1 MAKYYTLV
9 TDVGRAKMANAQVM
23 GEKVS
28 FSQIALGSSETK
40 PRENQTALG
49 KEEWRGPISNVS
61 LDKDNPNWIVV
72 EAVVPS
78 HVGGFEIA
86 EVGVYDEEGHLIV
99 VGNHPKT
106 YKPKM
111 DEGTTKD
118 VAIRIIIE
126 VSNSEIVELKVDPSV
141 VIATR
146 EYVESAIELAM
157 ASIDFSTIEKQIDQ
171 HVSNADIHV
180 TAQDKKNWNAKETPS
195 AAQQKATKA
204 LNEAKLYIDKHSNR
218 TDNPHKVTKSQVGLS
233 NVDNVKQASK
243 IDLDNH
249 IGDAV
254 KHITASER
262 ASWNAKETPAGAQA
276 KATKALKDANIYTD
290 THSNRTDNPHKVTK
304 SQIGLGKVANYEV
317 ATKAEAEAGTSN
329 NTYMTPLRVLESLIA
344 NAGDVLDDIVVMDEH
359 LPSDAGIEDFP
370 KGVSVG
376 YTSVL
381 GDNYPQRW
389 GTLINFRSK
398 SDLVMA
404 QLWFGNGGGTGTT
417 RHKLYYRIYNSGRDD
432 LENGWTKWY
441 KVIDVLDKSDST
453 TSNSSETIATSKAIK
468 DTMDAAK
475 AAQKRADEA
484 FQLGV
489 KQKRATA
496 DSLTSIGA
504 SLQSDPT
511 WDRLQS
517 EIKKADYVREAE
529 VTISAGQTTV
539 TLDFYPTAVS
549 GRSYLFSENNYYC
562 INHSRFSHRVF
573 REGQS
578 QSVADLEF
586 VGKTIKLEKPLPS
599 KIYLHVTGVLKK

>member
-146 EYVESAIELAM
+146 EYVESAIELAI
-157 ASIDFSTIEKQIDQ
+157 ASIDFSAVEKQIDQ
-171 HVSNADIHV
+171 HVSNTDIHV
-180 TAQDKKNWNAKETPS
+180 TAKDKSNWNAKETPS
-195 AAQQKATKA
+195 AAQAKATKA
-204 LNEAKLYIDKHSNR
+204 LTDAKAYTDTHEQR

-243 IDLDNH
+243 VDFDNH
-249 IGDAV
+249 MDDGV

-262 ASWNAKETPAGAQA
+262 SAWNAKETPTGAQA
-276 KATKALKDANIYTD
+276 KATKALEDAKAYTD
-290 THSNRTDNPHKVTK
+290 DHEKRTDNPHKVTK
-304 SQIGLGKVANYEV
+304 SQVGLSNVDNAKQATKSEFDAHIGNKSNPHGVTKAQVGLGNVDN
-317 ATKAEAEAGTSN
+317 TKQMPLSGGNFTGIAKAHN
-329 NTYMTPLRVLESLIA
+329 NTSYTVPQTRNIIMST
-344 NAGDVLDDIVVMDEH
+344 DE
-359 LPSDAGIEDFP
+359 PTD
-370 KGVSVG
+370 KSV
-376 YTSVL
+376 
-381 GDNYPQRW
+381 W
-389 GTLINFRSK
+389 
-398 SDLVMA
+398 
-404 QLWFGNGGGTGTT
+404 GNG
-417 RHKLYYRIYNSGRDD
+417 D
-432 LENGWTKWY
+432 LWVVYE
-441 KVIDVLDKSDST
+441 
-453 TSNSSETIATSKAIK
+453 
-468 DTMDAAK
+468 
-475 AAQKRADEA
+475 
-484 FQLGV
+484 
-489 KQKRATA
+489 
-496 DSLTSIGA
+496 
-504 SLQSDPT
+504 
-511 WDRLQS
+511 
-517 EIKKADYVREAE
+517 
-529 VTISAGQTTV
+529 
-539 TLDFYPTAVS
+539 
-549 GRSYLFSENNYYC
+549 
-562 INHSRFSHRVF
+562 
-573 REGQS
+573 
-578 QSVADLEF
+578 
-586 VGKTIKLEKPLPS
+586 
-599 KIYLHVTGVLKK
+599 